1 MIHCLF
7 KNILISIFVLIVQLL
22 SRVQLFATPWTAAC
36 QASPSPTVSQNLSKF
51 MSVESV
57 MPSNRL
63 ILYCLFL
70 ILPSIFP
77 SLRVY
82 SNESALCIRWPKHWS
97 FSFSISSSN
106 VYLGLISFR
115 IDWLD
120 LLASPRDSQVSFE
133 PWGERRGRGTNTT
146 WWANAPE

>member
-36 QASPSPTVSQNLSKF
+36 QASPSPSVSQNLSKF

-82 SNESALCIRWPKHWS
+82 SNETALCIRWPKHWS

-106 VYLGLISFR
+106 EYLGLISFR

-120 LLASPRDSQVSFE
+120 LLAVHRAHKSLLHHHNSK
-133 PWGERRGRGTNTT
+133 
-146 WWANAPE
+146 APILQQSAFFMIQL